1 MAKTSQVARENK
13 RKRLVEKYAEKRKA
27 LKASGD
33 YDALTEL
40 PRNSNPI
47 RLHNRCAVTGRAR
60 GFYRKFGISS
70 MTPILSAMPSE
81 AISHATT
88 ATSRASLKHPSW
100 IP

>member
-13 RKRLVEKYAEKRKA
+13 RKKLVEKYAEKRKA

-60 GFYRKFGISS
+60 GFYRKFGISRLTFRK
-70 MTPILSAMPSE
+70 MALEGKIPGVKK
-81 AISHATT
+81 
-88 ATSRASLKHPSW
+88 ASW
-100 IP
+100 